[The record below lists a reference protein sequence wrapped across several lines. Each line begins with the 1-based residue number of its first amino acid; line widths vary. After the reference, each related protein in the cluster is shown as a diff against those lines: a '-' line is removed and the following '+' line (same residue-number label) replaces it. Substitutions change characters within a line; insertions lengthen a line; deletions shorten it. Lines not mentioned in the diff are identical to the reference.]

1 MKRPVFPGPFR
12 RGLRRLGAA
21 GLAAGTLWAVVV
33 TAGSDSASA
42 AWAALR
48 AASPLAAL
56 KWELGD
62 LWADDD
68 LSPAAVMTLGESPL
82 LLSARAAV
90 AELWSTERT
99 EESGADGREET
110 VTEPVEETPLET
122 TGETDNGVPART
134 LVPTD
139 PSGYTVCGRS
149 YISNSTDHAL
159 TVTELS
165 EPFDA
170 RLADGE
176 PQILILHTH
185 GSEAYTPP
193 PGTDIVWS
201 GNYRTTDSR
210 YNVVGVGD
218 EMAEVF
224 TAAGI
229 SVLHDRTL
237 YDYSSYNDAY
247 NNALAAIETYLAEYP
262 SIRFILD
269 VHRDAIGDA
278 EGNQYKVISE
288 IDGVGTS
295 AQMTLVMGSDG
306 SGLAHEHWMENLKL
320 AVALQDN
327 ILQSYPTLMRPILL
341 RNSRY
346 NQHATTGSLLVEVGT
361 AGNAP
366 EEAELAARLF
376 GLEILAPDIHTIKNN
391 CTRFMI
397 LRPDHQPID
406 EKADKASLCLMTD
419 HRQGSLL
426 QVLRAMEDSSIN
438 MTKLQSSPIPSEP
451 WHYMFHIDMEFASM
465 DDYNEVIERM
475 RRASRELHVY
485 GVYRRGEH
493 S

>member
-1 MKRPVFPGPFR
+1 MKKF
-12 RGLRRLGAA
+12 LRRSGAA
-21 GLAAGTLWAVVV
+21 LLAACTVWTLIV
-33 TAGSDSASA
+33 TVESRSVP
-42 AWAALR
+42 AAL
-48 AASPLAAL
+48 AAMRSSFHLPNMLMQLA
-56 KWELGD
+56 LGD
-62 LWADDD
+62 LTGEKEMS
-68 LSPAAVMTLGESPL
+68 LSTLLCLGQSPL
-82 LLSARAAV
+82 LWAGYGNLPDPPQPDIPAEETAVPDDPADTDDLTQGLTFADNGAPSQTVIPTSPKSYTV
-90 AELWSTERT
+90 AENVYIKNGSDHTLDPAAFDGTFPAQPGDSTQ
-99 EESGADGREET
+99 
-110 VTEPVEETPLET
+110 
-122 TGETDNGVPART
+122 
-134 LVPTD
+134 
-139 PSGYTVCGRS
+139 
-149 YISNSTDHAL
+149 
-159 TVTELS
+159 
-165 EPFDA
+165 
-170 RLADGE
+170 
-176 PQILILHTH
+176 PQVLILHTH

-346 NQHATTGSLLVEVGT
+346 NQHATTGSLLVEVGA
-361 AGNAP
+361 AGNSP
-366 EEAELAARLF
+366 EEAALAGRLF
-376 GLEILAPDIHTIKNN
+376 AQQMADYL
-391 CTRFMI
+391 
-397 LRPDHQPID
+397 ID
-406 EKADKASLCLMTD
+406 LGK
-419 HRQGSLL
+419 
-426 QVLRAMEDSSIN
+426 
-438 MTKLQSSPIPSEP
+438 
-451 WHYMFHIDMEFASM
+451 
-465 DDYNEVIERM
+465 
-475 RRASRELHVY
+475 
-485 GVYRRGEH
+485 
-493 S
+493 